1 LVAIPQGYRQSAAKD
16 DRTIRRMSYA
26 MLRPALFALDAET
39 AHDWV
44 LRGVDI
50 LGRLVRHPHPA
61 PGASARVMGIDFPN
75 RVGLAAGLDKN
86 GAHIDGLAALGF
98 GFIEVGTV
106 TPRPQPGNPKPR
118 IFRLPEHEA
127 LINRLGFNNGGLD
140 ALLANVA
147 ATRWRGILGIN
158 IGKNA
163 TTPLEHAVD
172 DYRTAL
178 EAVYPLAHYVT
189 VNISSPNTQGLR
201 SLQHGDELD
210 TLLSTL
216 KQTQTRL
223 ADHHGRYV
231 PLAVKIAPDLDDAQL
246 DDIAMRLTRHAMDAV
261 IATNTTLDRA
271 AVAGHPLA
279 KEAGGL
285 SGRPVFAR
293 STERLAALAR
303 RLDGALP
310 IIGVGGIA
318 SAADAR
324 AKFEAGASLVQVYT
338 GLIYR
343 GPELVTEVAAA

>member
-1 LVAIPQGYRQSAAKD
+1 
-16 DRTIRRMSYA
+16 
-26 MLRPALFALDAET
+26 
-39 AHDWV
+39 
-44 LRGVDI
+44 
-50 LGRLVRHPHPA
+50 
-61 PGASARVMGIDFPN
+61 
-75 RVGLAAGLDKN
+75 
-86 GAHIDGLAALGF
+86 
-98 GFIEVGTV
+98 
-106 TPRPQPGNPKPR
+106 
-118 IFRLPEHEA
+118 
-127 LINRLGFNNGGLD
+127 
-140 ALLANVA
+140 
-147 ATRWRGILGIN
+147 
-158 IGKNA
+158 
-163 TTPLEHAVD
+163 
-172 DYRTAL
+172 
-178 EAVYPLAHYVT
+178 
-189 VNISSPNTQGLR
+189 
-201 SLQHGDELD
+201 
-210 TLLSTL
+210 
-216 KQTQTRL
+216 
-223 ADHHGRYV
+223 
-231 PLAVKIAPDLDDAQL
+231 VKIAPDLDDAQL